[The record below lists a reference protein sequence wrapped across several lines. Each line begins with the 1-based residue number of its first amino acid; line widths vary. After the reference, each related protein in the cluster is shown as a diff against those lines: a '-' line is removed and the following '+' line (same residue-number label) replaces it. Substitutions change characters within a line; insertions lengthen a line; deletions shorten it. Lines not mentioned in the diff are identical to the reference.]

1 LSLTPT
7 FGFFG
12 LLGGLLGG
20 ALGGMAG
27 GGSSSLSGPGP
38 SRPSQAPPVKQE
50 PQEAPRQTQA
60 QQQPVRQET
69 QQPEQPL
76 VTQDLIDDVE
86 QPKQVEETQKA
97 TVTEGLLDET
107 KPAADPPDFQKGE
120 ELEPPDVINKTETDT
135 PIAREQS
142 DVVGEVPGTDK
153 PDGVED
159 QLFLSGSN
167 EQPAEFVSG
176 LPDRDIS
183 GTLSDSEWTAPQ
195 GNSYKQTTTVAG
207 SAPARRYGLKM

>member
-1 LSLTPT
+1 M
-7 FGFFG
+7 
-12 LLGGLLGG
+12 
-20 ALGGMAG
+20 GGMMSG

-50 PQEAPRQTQA
+50 PQEAPRQTQP
-60 QQQPVRQET
+60 QQQPVREEVQP
-69 QQPEQPL
+69 PEQPL
-76 VTQDLIDDVE
+76 VTDQLLDEVE
-86 QPKQVEETQKA
+86 QPKQVEATQKA
-97 TVTEGLLDET
+97 TVTQGLLDET
-107 KPAADPPDFQKGE
+107 KPSADPPDFQKGE
-120 ELEPPDVINKTETDT
+120 EVEVPDVINKTETDT

-142 DVVGEVPGTDK
+142 DVFGEVPGTDK

-159 QLFLSGSN
+159 QLFLSGTN

-207 SAPARRYGLKM
+207 SVPSRRYR